1 MILNPTKCHYMCI
14 GKNIGN
20 GMFQFENVCLENS
33 KEEVILAIPFGNKL
47 TFASH
52 RKSISRKAGQKQNS
66 LSRISPYLETN
77 KKYLLFKSMVKSQFS
92 YCPLVWDV
100 LLTKCKNNFISKI
113 QEMSLRLI
121 TNDKT
126 ITFQH
131 LLQVNNEITT
141 HQRNFQVLM
150 VVVFKIIDGF

>member
-1 MILNPTKCHYMCI
+1 MYNTGKDLELIKTVLIIDFRAVIEWFYEKFMILNPTKCHYMCI

-92 YCPLVWDV
+92 YCPLVWMFCSQNV
-100 LLTKCKNNFISKI
+100 KTTLLVKTKKC
-113 QEMSLRLI
+113 L
-121 TNDKT
+121 
-126 ITFQH
+126 
-131 LLQVNNEITT
+131 
-141 HQRNFQVLM
+141 
-150 VVVFKIIDGF
+150 